1 LSETSEIPDRADT
14 ATGKPRT
21 KKEEQAAT
29 AKKAICQATIDCLF
43 KYGYAE
49 TSINRIIK
57 RAGISKGALTHH
69 FASKEDL
76 IVATADILLDWASR
90 SSRLQDRAS
99 ASDPNVIEADLWA
112 LQQNACSKRNKALV
126 EILSAARTDRK
137 LNARM
142 KNQLLEWN
150 AVFDA
155 NILKAYES
163 VERDDA
169 DVIMLLTICR
179 VFFRGLNLQ
188 DRFLPHGANHD
199 AIVKRFIGL
208 IAPNLKR
215 RPRPN

>member
-1 LSETSEIPDRADT
+1 MVEVSELKSIA
-14 ATGKPRT
+14 AAAKPRS

-29 AKKAICQATIDCLF
+29 TRKAICQATIDCLNR
-43 KYGYAE
+43 YGYSE
-49 TSINRIIK
+49 TSINRIIE

-76 IVATADILLDWASR
+76 IVATADVLLDWASR
-90 SSRLQDRAS
+90 SSRLQDKNS
-99 ASDPNVIEADLWA
+99 ANDPNVIEADLWL
-112 LQQNACSKRNKALV
+112 LQRNAHSKQNKALV
-126 EILSAARTDRK
+126 EILSAARTDRQ

-188 DRFLPHGANHD
+188 DRFVSQGADHD
-199 AIVKRFIGL
+199 DIVERFIGL
-208 IAPNLKR
+208 IAPQLRR
-215 RPRPN
+215 RPRPKRK